1 MAASKPTILRLP
13 IQKKRYNR
21 LIEYNYLRYKFN
33 IMDKLILNWHRIFN
47 MNQLFEF
54 FSKKF
59 KSEIKSE
66 SEIENILKNYKG
78 LNIAVWHADTFLKDE
93 TTTEHDEIINLL
105 EKYGTVKQTWKI
117 KSK

>member
-1 MAASKPTILRLP
+1 
-13 IQKKRYNR
+13 
-21 LIEYNYLRYKFN
+21 
-33 IMDKLILNWHRIFN
+33 

-66 SEIENILKNYKG
+66 PEIENILKDYKG
-78 LNIAVWHADTFLKDE
+78 LNITVRHADTFLKDE
-93 TTTEHDEIINLL
+93 TIAKHDEILKLL

-117 KSK
+117 KH